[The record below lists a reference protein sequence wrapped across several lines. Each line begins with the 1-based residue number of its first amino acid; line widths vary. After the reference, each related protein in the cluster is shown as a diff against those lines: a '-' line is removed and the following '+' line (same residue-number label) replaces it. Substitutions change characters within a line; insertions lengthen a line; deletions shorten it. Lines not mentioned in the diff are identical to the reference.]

1 MTVYSKDMGITRA
14 PVKGAPYRPARSP
27 RVSVPP
33 NYRGH
38 AIVDGEERPLGVL
51 EPPREEPPI
60 PAADTPVPRFE
71 GLPRV
76 SQLGER
82 SRRPAGYLPEL
93 PPPEADDPT
102 ASLHPPPQIPINF
115 HPHPPDSTHSHDHPP
130 DPTNSHS
137 TPQNPILPR
146 GFLSLGLE
154 ELLLL
159 GLILFLLRE
168 GGDTPDRGDLDETVI
183 LLGLLLLLG

>member
-1 MTVYSKDMGITRA
+1 MYSKDMGITRLPPRDPRRP
-14 PVKGAPYRPARSP
+14 PVRSP

-38 AIVDGEERPLGVL
+38 AIVDGEERPLGAL
-51 EPPREEPPI
+51 SQPTEDTPPL

-82 SRRPAGYLPEL
+82 SRPRPGGYLPEP

-115 HPHPPDSTHSHDHPP
+115 HPHPPDST
-130 DPTNSHS
+130 NSHS

-146 GFLSLGLE
+146 GFLSPGLE

-168 GGDTPDRGDLDETVI
+168 GGDCTDRGDLDETVI

>member
-1 MTVYSKDMGITRA
+1 MYSKDMGITRLPPRDPRRP
-14 PVKGAPYRPARSP
+14 PVRSP

-38 AIVDGEERPLGVL
+38 AIVDGEERPLGAL
-51 EPPREEPPI
+51 SQPTEDTPPL

-82 SRRPAGYLPEL
+82 SRPRPGGYPPEPPLPREEPPSSL
-93 PPPEADDPT
+93 PPESLPAVTPPPPPPAPT
-102 ASLHPPPQIPINF
+102 APRASA
-115 HPHPPDSTHSHDHPP
+115 T
-130 DPTNSHS
+130 
-137 TPQNPILPR
+137 PR
-146 GFLSLGLE
+146 GLLSPGLE

-168 GGDTPDRGDLDETVI
+168 GGDCTDRGDLDETVI

>member
-1 MTVYSKDMGITRA
+1 MTVYSKNTGFTTTPPPDRRVLQTPRRA
-14 PVKGAPYRPARSP
+14 P

-38 AIVDGEERPLGVL
+38 AIVDGEERPLGFGDSTIS
-51 EPPREEPPI
+51 ERAQDTPPH
-60 PAADTPVPRFE
+60 ADPPVPRFD

-76 SQLGER
+76 SQLGETR
-82 SRRPAGYLPEL
+82 RRPTPPLLQEGSAAEGEDRIVKPDPQPPTPL
-93 PPPEADDPT
+93 PPP
-102 ASLHPPPQIPINF
+102 PPQATAARL
-115 HPHPPDSTHSHDHPP
+115 PPQK
-130 DPTNSHS
+130 PTGFP
-137 TPQNPILPR
+137 TPPR
-146 GFLSLGLE
+146 GVLSLGLE

-168 GGDTPDRGDLDETVI
+168 GGDCTDRGDLDETVI